1 MSKNQDSVCLVC
13 HSGALTPILELKAFP
28 LYFGALPKK
37 DVASRDE
44 YPLTIVKCEN
54 CMHVQQVSAVDEN
67 IMNKVYEADY
77 YNCPCPTGTN
87 MGVSEIEK
95 FYKFFLQVNSKP
107 RKLLEIGCFDG
118 YLLHKLKSNVCDVY
132 GIDPSTVTQKARRDF
147 PAGRIVNAFYDEESF
162 QDTKFDGC
170 KFMGVDFR
178 RIDTFILTFKFEK
191 CLIDGCNFSD
201 LILQGVDFLES
212 DVKNCFYSKTDLTGC
227 TFSGSDLSKTEFHD
241 CDLTEVDFRQ
251 AINYSINPDTNKFKK
266 TKFSSPEVI
275 SLLHYKDIIID

>member
-95 FYKFFLQVNSKP
+95 FYKFFVLLNFLDVL
-107 RKLLEIGCFDG
+107 KLIC
-118 YLLHKLKSNVCDVY
+118 
-132 GIDPSTVTQKARRDF
+132 
-147 PAGRIVNAFYDEESF
+147 
-162 QDTKFDGC
+162 
-170 KFMGVDFR
+170 
-178 RIDTFILTFKFEK
+178 
-191 CLIDGCNFSD
+191 
-201 LILQGVDFLES
+201 
-212 DVKNCFYSKTDLTGC
+212 
-227 TFSGSDLSKTEFHD
+227 
-241 CDLTEVDFRQ
+241 
-251 AINYSINPDTNKFKK
+251 
-266 TKFSSPEVI
+266 
-275 SLLHYKDIIID
+275 